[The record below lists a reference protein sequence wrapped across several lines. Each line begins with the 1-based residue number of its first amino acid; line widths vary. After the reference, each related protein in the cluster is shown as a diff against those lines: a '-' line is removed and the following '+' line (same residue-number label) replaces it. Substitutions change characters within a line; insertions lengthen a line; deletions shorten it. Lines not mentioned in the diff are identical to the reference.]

1 MSAALDR
8 LAQLARNDAPAPLAE
23 AETRC
28 LVDAAVAAAAGRRAS
43 VRRAR
48 QLRTLTFVAAVAGA
62 AAAALV
68 LVWMR
73 PVEHAQVSAVPLHF
87 ELPSGDRVTA
97 TPGARLEVQSAAAH
111 ERRLALEGGT
121 ALFDV
126 APLGGGSRF
135 EVTTPHA
142 RVEVRGTVF
151 SVTSTHEH
159 TVVRVYE
166 GHVRVTLA
174 GHAVELYAGQT
185 WASDGPT
192 SEADPL
198 RDSATRAAAARSPHV
213 TALPMPNVEPLA
225 ERAAPAAA
233 TAAEPAAEPAAAAAA
248 VPAAATAAATAAAA
262 EPVRAPDS
270 AALAEARS
278 WITLGTP
285 AAERARRIAHERADS
300 PASERPGAWRL
311 VEADALRALGRHA
324 EAAAAYDAAARLLP
338 ADEAAHAGYLAAWL
352 HLEREDDPE
361 AALASLDAALAD
373 APGAT
378 LEERSLALR
387 AGALA
392 RDGRTDEA
400 AATAARYL
408 ARFPDGGQ
416 AAAMRALRR

>member
-23 AETRC
+23 AETGR

-43 VRRAR
+43 ARRAR

-68 LVWMR
+68 LVWTR
-73 PVEHAQVSAVPLHF
+73 PVEHAQVAAAPLHF

-97 TPGARLEVQSAAAH
+97 TPGARLEVQSAASH
-111 ERRLALEGGT
+111 ERRVALEGGT

-192 SEADPL
+192 AEADPL
-198 RDSATRAAAARSPHV
+198 RDSATRAAAARSPQV
-213 TALPMPNVEPLA
+213 KALPMPNVEPLA
-225 ERAAPAAA
+225 ERADAAA
-233 TAAEPAAEPAAAAAA
+233 PAAAAAA
-248 VPAAATAAATAAAA
+248 VPAAAAAAVPAAAA
-262 EPVRAPDS
+262 APGPVPAPDS

-392 RDGRTDEA
+392 RDGRADEA